1 MSLIDETK
9 RGNVGQVIAL
19 LSSGRADPN
28 MGDTKGNTALH
39 HAVDKG
45 APVLAMPVIC
55 SPN

>member
-45 APVLAMPVIC
+45 ASVLAMPAIC